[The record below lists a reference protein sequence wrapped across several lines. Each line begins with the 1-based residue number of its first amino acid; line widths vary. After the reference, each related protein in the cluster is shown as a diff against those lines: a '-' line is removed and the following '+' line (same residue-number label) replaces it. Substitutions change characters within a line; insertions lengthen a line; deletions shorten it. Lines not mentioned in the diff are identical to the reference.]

1 MSAST
6 TGICC
11 MAFFFTMGILMV
23 VLGCALPEYDNWYPL
38 FVLITYIL
46 TPIPACA
53 ITRGD
58 GGYGDGTGKE
68 DAMIFMTAALTV
80 SGYGIPFVL
89 YNNAVIAAGAAWLT
103 IAGNTVIFS
112 TTLAYFLLYEVDD
125 GYGHI

>member
-1 MSAST
+1 MAAT
-6 TGICC
+6 TGGICC
-11 MAFFFTMGILMV
+11 MAFFFTIGILMV

-58 GGYGDGTGKE
+58 NYGEASAKE
-68 DAMIFMTAALTV
+68 DACVFMTAALTV

-89 YNNAVIAAGAAWLT
+89 FNNGVIAAGAAWLT

-112 TTLAYFLLYEVDD
+112 SILAYFMIYEVED
-125 GYGHI
+125 GYGHL